1 MTLATIFA
9 DFADYL
15 RSDEFLHTARHS
27 DHPTAFTRCR
37 KWAKKVSSSA

>member
-27 DHPTAFTRCR
+27 DHPTA
-37 KWAKKVSSSA
+37 